1 MADRVAHVVRAKPR
15 RHFRFSVA
23 LAAVFIVTV
32 ALLASGPTTPSSA
45 ARTIRSSALTANQ
58 QSINAK
64 VNALLGRM
72 TVAEK
77 FGQLEMAGPDGPNG
91 TPGDLLTEAKNGQIG
106 SVLDLVG
113 VNNINQVQQQALD
126 SRLGIPLI
134 FGLDVI
140 HGYKTMFPVPLAEAS
155 SWDPALLENDESVSA
170 S

>member
-1 MADRVAHVVRAKPR
+1 MADRVAHVAWAKPGR
-15 RHFRFSVA
+15 RSGFGA
-23 LAAVFIVTV
+23 GLAAVFIVAV
-32 ALLASGPTTPSSA
+32 ALPASGLTTPSSA
-45 ARTIRSSALTANQ
+45 ARTIRASSLTAGQ
-58 QSINAK
+58 QSISAK
-64 VNALLGRM
+64 VSALLGRM

-134 FGLDVI
+134 FGLR
-140 HGYKTMFPVPLAEAS
+140 PS
-155 SWDPALLENDESVSA
+155 
-170 S
+170 